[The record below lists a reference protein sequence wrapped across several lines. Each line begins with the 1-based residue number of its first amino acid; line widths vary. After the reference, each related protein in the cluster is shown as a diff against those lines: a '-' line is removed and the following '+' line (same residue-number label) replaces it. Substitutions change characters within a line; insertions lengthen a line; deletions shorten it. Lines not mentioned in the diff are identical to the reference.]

1 MTAANRPTLLHP
13 RLDSPRAF
21 RTAILSALGNAPEAI
36 EPGRMLRFSTN
47 GKRGDLAGW
56 CLLFVDGRAGIYG
69 CHRTGLSA
77 VWTATERRLM
87 SRAENAEL
95 ARQVQAASD
104 ERKRLQAQAWAE
116 QGPRNA
122 RLWAHCSPVNDDGSG
137 ADPVTT
143 YLRNRLAMPHGPLHV
158 PQALRLHAG
167 LDYRHDG
174 NLIGA
179 WPAMVAA
186 MVNPAGELVALH
198 RTWIT
203 TDGRKAAVP
212 GPVKKL
218 TSASG
223 TVAGGCVPLYA
234 MKDGVLGIAEG
245 IETAMAARQASGLP
259 TVAAYSAGALAAW
272 QWPRGLRR
280 LVIFADNDPAGAEAA
295 DKLRARALGARI
307 SVDVLAPSEAGLDW
321 CDVWARRPQATE
333 VRA

>member
-1 MTAANRPTLLHP
+1 MRDAPDN
-13 RLDSPRAF
+13 F
-21 RTAILSALGNAPEAI
+21 RTAILAALGHAPEAI
-36 EPGRMLRFSTN
+36 EPGRMQRFSTN
-47 GKRGDLAGW
+47 GKRDDLAGW
-56 CLLFVDGRAGIYG
+56 CLHFVDGRAGIYG
-69 CHRTGLSA
+69 CHRAGVSA

-87 SRAENAEL
+87 SRAANAEL
-95 ARQVQAASD
+95 ARQVQAATE
-104 ERKRLQAQAWAE
+104 ERKRLQCQTWAE

-122 RLWAHCSPVNDDGSG
+122 RLWTHCNPVNDDGSG
-137 ADPVTT
+137 VDPVTT
-143 YLRNRLAMPHGPLHV
+143 YLRNRLVMPHEPLQI

-174 NLIGA
+174 DLIGT

-203 TDGRKAAVP
+203 TDGRKAPVP

-218 TSASG
+218 TPASG
-223 TVAGGCVPLYA
+223 IVTGGCIPLFA
-234 MKDGVLGIAEG
+234 MQGGALGIAEG

-321 CDVWARRPQATE
+321 CDVWARRPQAVE